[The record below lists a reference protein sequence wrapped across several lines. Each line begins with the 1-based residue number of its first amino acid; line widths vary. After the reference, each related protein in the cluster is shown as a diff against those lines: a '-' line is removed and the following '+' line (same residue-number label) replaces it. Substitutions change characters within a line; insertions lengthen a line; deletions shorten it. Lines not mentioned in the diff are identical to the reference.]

1 MTSSEECSIIL
12 EFMTELFLG
21 AGVVILSSGDANI
34 PSPIKSLHHT
44 VDILRPT
51 LVMTVSMGAD
61 PQTKAAWQSNLP
73 EPATHQGRRRRSI
86 PID

>member
-1 MTSSEECSIIL
+1 MTSPEECSIIL

-44 VDILRPT
+44 VEILRPT
-51 LVMTVSMGAD
+51 LVMTSAWEQTHKLRQRGRAICRNPRLIEGAVVD
-61 PQTKAAWQSNLP
+61 QSP
-73 EPATHQGRRRRSI
+73 
-86 PID
+86 